1 MQLGGH
7 KISVPGGL
15 PRGLAAEARRD
26 GDFMD
31 VSADVVNWSM
41 CLPFQDYHSLIV
53 PFTRADE
60 FESIPMV
67 YAGPNAIGGLGLR
80 RG

>member
-15 PRGLAAEARRD
+15 PRGLAAETRRD

-41 CLPFQDYHSLIV
+41 CLPFQGYHSLIV